1 MRLLCRTGRLA
12 REMHPS
18 HTIILHPS
26 PSRDTSRTT
35 YTKPLARG
43 LSEPQ
48 RTLSEP
54 QRTLSAPMLTPSEL
68 HFLGL
73 ADEIHSQGM
82 PQRSLPR
89 TASVHEFGQYGAL
102 LRKFSKR
109 PSSKLER
116 FIYKKR
122 GQVWRMDLVE
132 GGCRSRGSWAVS
144 KDGSGRKQ
152 QKRRERQSLARDW
165 WREGWEVASWSR
177 GVSGCISGLLL

>member
-1 MRLLCRTGRLA
+1 MNLQHV
-12 REMHPS
+12 HPS
-18 HTIILHPS
+18 L
-26 PSRDTSRTT
+26 TSCTPVHLATPHRTSHQT
-35 YTKPLARG
+35 THTKPLARG
-43 LSEPQ
+43 VSD
-48 RTLSEP
+48 P

-73 ADEIHSQGM
+73 AEEFHTKEMQ
-82 PQRSLPR
+82 QRSLPR

-122 GQVWRMDLVE
+122 GQVWRMDLVG

-144 KDGSGRKQ
+144 KASSGRKQ
-152 QKRRERQSLARDW
+152 QKRREVQSLARDW
-165 WREGWEVASWSR
+165 RREGWEVANWSR
-177 GVSGCISGLLL
+177 GVGGCISGLLL

>member
-1 MRLLCRTGRLA
+1 MDAT
-12 REMHPS
+12 EFS
-18 HTIILHPS
+18 
-26 PSRDTSRTT
+26 TSKLT
-35 YTKPLARG
+35 
-43 LSEPQ
+43 Q
-48 RTLSEP
+48 P

-122 GQVWRMDLVE
+122 GKVLGMDFVE

-144 KDGSGRKQ
+144 KASSGRKQ
-152 QKRRERQSLARDW
+152 QKRREVQSLARDW
-165 WREGWEVASWSR
+165 RREGWEVANWSR
-177 GVSGCISGLLL
+177 GGWWVYIRFTALIRYHRNLRQPYP